1 MKVIILNDSFIPG
14 LGRGPFKT
22 PIEIKDEMYFIYKK
36 MGLEIFNVTKSVPFA
51 QTGVI
56 NSNRIKNDIEDYEK
70 KIEQINI
77 VDKKETSIEDENR
90 IETKPVDLENDEKES
105 SEEVTTENIITE
117 ESKIE
122 DTETISDSDEE
133 SIDLESMTK
142 KEIISLLTENG
153 IEVDNK
159 MNKSQLVDYAAEQ
172 LS

>member
-1 MKVIILNDSFIPG
+1 MKVIILDESFIPG

-22 PIEIKDEMYFIYKK
+22 PIEIKDEMYFVYKK
-36 MGLEIFNVTKSVPFA
+36 MGLDIYNVTKSVPFA

-56 NSNRIKNDIEDYEK
+56 NSNRVKNDIEDYEK
-70 KIEQINI
+70 KIEQNNI
-77 VDKKETSIEDENR
+77 VEEKEITVEETPR
-90 IETKPVDLENDEKES
+90 TETKTEDLEVDEMS
-105 SEEVTTENIITE
+105 VEETTETVKE
-117 ESKIE
+117 E
-122 DTETISDSDEE
+122 ETSDEE

-142 KEIISLLTENG
+142 KEIITLLTENG

>member
-70 KIEQINI
+70 KIEQTNI
-77 VDKKETSIEDENR
+77 VDKKETIIEDETR
-90 IETKPVDLENDEKES
+90 IETKPDDLESDEKES
-105 SEEVTTENIITE
+105 SKEFTTESVVTE
-117 ESKIE
+117 ETETE
-122 DTETISDSDEE
+122 DTETISDEE

-142 KEIISLLTENG
+142 KEIIALLTENG

>member
-70 KIEQINI
+70 KIEQTNI
-77 VDKKETSIEDENR
+77 VDKKETTIEDETR
-90 IETKPVDLENDEKES
+90 IETKPDDLENDEKES
-105 SEEVTTENIITE
+105 SNEVTTESVVTE
-117 ESKIE
+117 ETETE
-122 DTETISDSDEE
+122 DTETISDEE

-142 KEIISLLTENG
+142 KEIIALLTENG

>member
-70 KIEQINI
+70 KIEQTNI
-77 VDKKETSIEDENR
+77 VDKKETIIEDKTR
-90 IETKPVDLENDEKES
+90 IETKPDDLENDEKKS
-105 SEEVTTENIITE
+105 SEDVITESVVTE
-117 ESKIE
+117 ESETE
-122 DTETISDSDEE
+122 DTETISDEE

-142 KEIISLLTENG
+142 KEIIALLTENG

-159 MNKSQLVDYAAEQ
+159 MNKSQLVDYAAEH